1 MDFLSQLVRY
11 IALFGIWDL
20 VDIAIVA
27 YIAYRLIVFSRRS
40 NAGQVVKGIV
50 FLLLVTQLSNVLG
63 LNLLNFLLRN
73 IIQIGFIA
81 VVILTIIFAKKYFEK
96 KNVLTLYEKTF
107 GLINDEEYDL
117 SVYQSYLDEDN

>member
-1 MDFLSQLVRY
+1 MKEKIKSLDKKQKIILAVSVSV
-11 IALFGIWDL
+11 ALILFIIIFKVLWDKGIENGTIDVSL
-20 VDIAIVA
+20 
-27 YIAYRLIVFSRRS
+27 LPIVFTT
-40 NAGQVVKGIV
+40 IL
-50 FLLLVTQLSNVLG
+50 F
-63 LNLLNFLLRN
+63 F
-73 IIQIGFIA
+73 IIPFIA